1 MKLKQLLLLISLTLF
16 SIISFGQTDTIAKK
30 KYQVSQ
36 GAGYAQAVLVD
47 NVLYI
52 SGTVASGDM
61 AAQRSLCRNRENT
74 KSLRCNFSQRR
85 ERKPVHNRY

>member
-1 MKLKQLLLLISLTLF
+1 MKSKQLLLIINLSLF
-16 SIISFGQTDTIAKK
+16 STLVFGQIDTIAKK

-61 AAQRSLCRNRENT
+61 AAQLKGAYTGIE
-74 KSLRCNFSQRR
+74 
-85 ERKPVHNRY
+85 EH